1 MSDATRGPD
10 RGFFVFSQSERLFC
24 LLSSLCVGGEGVV
37 VVESPSLSL
46 PLFSF
51 FFFLYPP
58 RLGRN
63 HKGHVYLKTQKH
75 TSVLVLNH
83 HHLLPPPPPSLP
95 LQCEG
100 GEAGKEVEGM
110 QLGDRA

>member
-1 MSDATRGPD
+1 MSSLSRALPFLSL
-10 RGFFVFSQSERLFC
+10 FF
-24 LLSSLCVGGEGVV
+24 LSS
-37 VVESPSLSL
+37 
-46 PLFSF
+46 
-51 FFFLYPP
+51 FFLYPP